1 MSSYYSLKLCIIALS
16 VPLLFGM
23 NISILN
29 FTDPYI
35 ILDYGLCGN
44 KGSFIERTSCDGG
57 SYAMYRVTLAFF
69 SASLLASFTLKNL
82 INKSRVFGL
91 KMALFPYLIGGIVTA
106 LAPNFKVFCIGRFIS
121 GFPLGISTAAV
132 IFISEISPKDRRGL
146 YATLYGI
153 CIPAGQTIIYC
164 TGLYLPPVSQLV
176 ESDLQKYLMYCRAT
190 FLLQSIISFIAILGV
205 TAFCRSETPCLLI
218 SQGRAHEA
226 EQVLMKIY
234 DDPSVVNAEMD
245 SLLLSNQRMI
255 EESKNSEKTTFSTLL
270 SRKYFLPMF
279 MSVVVTIAVSGSGIG
294 IFIQKMS
301 SLIGSASGLPGEK
314 IIYIVIIISSIET
327 LSCFCGGKL
336 IERYG
341 RRIVGIVGTAVISIS
356 LLFLALFTIF
366 KDHFSSFVV
375 QAVPIVTFTT
385 FLVSFQVAISPV
397 SIAFVPEALPTKVRS
412 TGMGI
417 CAFVNWLISSVYIPV
432 SYIISD
438 LTVYFLSSACCGMVS
453 ILCYFYMKETKGCT
467 ISPYESEYSSLKTS
481 EI

>member
-1 MSSYYSLKLCIIALS
+1 MPSYYSLKLCIIALS

-44 KGSFIERTSCDGG
+44 KGSFIERTSCEAG
-57 SYAMYRVTLAFF
+57 SYAMYRVTLSFF
-69 SASLLASFTLKNL
+69 SASLLASFTLKHL

-132 IFISEISPKDRRGL
+132 VFISEMSPKDRRGL
-146 YATLYGI
+146 YSTLYGI
-153 CIPAGQTIIYC
+153 CIPAGQTIIYA
-164 TGLYLPPVSQLV
+164 TGLYLPPMTKLV
-176 ESDLQKYLMYCRAT
+176 ESDLQKYLVYCRIT
-190 FLLQSIISFIAILGV
+190 FLIQSIISFIAIVGV
-205 TAFCRSETPCLLI
+205 TIFCRNETPCLLI
-218 SQGRAHEA
+218 SEGRTSEA

-234 DDPSVVNAEMD
+234 NDRSIVDTEME

-255 EESKNSEKTTFSTLL
+255 EESKNSESASFSTLL
-270 SRKYFLPMF
+270 SRKYFLPTF
-279 MSVVVTIAVSGSGIG
+279 ISVVITAAVSGSGIG

-314 IIYIVIIISSIET
+314 IIYIIIAISSIET

-341 RRIVGIVGTAVISIS
+341 RRIVGIAGTAVISIS
-356 LLFLALFTIF
+356 LLFLAFFTIF
-366 KDHFSSFVV
+366 KDHFSIFVV
-375 QAVPIVTFTT
+375 QAVPIVVFTT
-385 FLVSFQVAISPV
+385 FLVSFQVALAPV

-417 CAFVNWLISSVYIPV
+417 CAFVNWLISSVYIPL

-438 LTVYFLSSACCGMVS
+438 LTVYFLSSACCGIVS
-453 ILCYFYMKETKGCT
+453 ILCYFYMKETKGCS
-467 ISPYESEYSSLKTS
+467 ISPYELEYSSVKTS